1 MSALN
6 HRDEVLNEVYFERVK
21 QEERWGEQNHPD
33 VVSGMVYWISPGDHF
48 KEITEDRASRGRC
61 SYTDILLEE
70 VAEAIDE
77 ARAGDKEKLRVEL
90 IQVAAVATKWI
101 EKLDRGY

>member
-1 MSALN
+1 MTYNVATARVL
-6 HRDEVLNEVYFERVK
+6 DEVEAERYR
-21 QEERWGEQNHPD
+21 QEERWGEQNRPD
-33 VVSGMVYWISPGDHF
+33 AILGVAYPIYSGDYCKSVTENRS
-48 KEITEDRASRGRC
+48 KEGKCT
-61 SYTDILLEE
+61 YTDILLEE

-77 ARAGDKEKLRVEL
+77 ARAGDKAKLRVEL